1 MLTLDKAKDK
11 ELIDFYKMSKQ
22 QHIGTALNEKS
33 LKQFQDEFHAENLVY
48 MSIYKDGI
56 LAGYLL
62 LSLEKEEKLH
72 LKRIVIDQEHLGI
85 GLSVLHKVEA
95 YAKKLN
101 KNYIW
106 LDVYADNKRA
116 IKLYEKAEYRCYDRG
131 IENGCEVWFFEKDM

>member
-1 MLTLDKAKDK
+1 
-11 ELIDFYKMSKQ
+11 
-22 QHIGTALNEKS
+22 
-33 LKQFQDEFHAENLVY
+33 
-48 MSIYKDGI
+48 MSINREGI

-62 LSLEKEEKLH
+62 LSLEKEEQLQ

-116 IKLYEKAEYRCYDRG
+116 IKLYEKAEFRCYDRS
-131 IENGCEVWFFEKDM
+131 IENGREVWFFDKYLA